1 MTPELD
7 RDRVLAA
14 LARVSDR
21 LAEAGIKGE
30 VCLLGG
36 TAMVLAF
43 RARAS
48 TKDVDAIFQPARI
61 VREAARQVAEE
72 MNLPEHWL
80 NDGAKGFVSAR
91 HDVVSGDLPQFEHL
105 RLTAPTAEYML
116 AMKCLAA
123 RLAGGAGEKGDEEDI
138 RFLVRRLGLGSAAQA
153 LDIVTR
159 YYPADRI
166 PARTQYVLDD
176 IFADLG
182 GAP

>member
-1 MTPELD
+1 
-7 RDRVLAA
+7 
-14 LARVSDR
+14 
-21 LAEAGIKGE
+21 
-30 VCLLGG
+30 
-36 TAMVLAF
+36 MVLAF

-48 TKDVDAIFQPARI
+48 TRDVDAIFEPAGI
-61 VREAARQVAEE
+61 VRAAARKVGEE

-80 NDGAKGFVSAR
+80 NDGAKGFASAF
-91 HDVVSGDLPQFEHL
+91 HDAVTGDLPQFANL

-138 RFLVRRLGLGSAAQA
+138 RYLVRKLGITSASDA

-166 PARTQYVLDD
+166 PARTQFVLDD
-176 IFADLG
+176 LFADLDNT
-182 GAP
+182 P